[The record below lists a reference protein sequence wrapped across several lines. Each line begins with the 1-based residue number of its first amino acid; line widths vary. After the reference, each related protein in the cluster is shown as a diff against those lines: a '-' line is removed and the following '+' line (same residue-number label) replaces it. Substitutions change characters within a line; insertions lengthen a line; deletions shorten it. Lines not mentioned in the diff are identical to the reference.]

1 MMTAINNIVNK
12 QEIETDHIKMIQAL
26 IKPFSEHTA
35 LSEKVSELRKENM
48 NSKNEIRQ
56 AATKVLNLEATI

>member
-26 IKPFSEHTA
+26 IKPFS
-35 LSEKVSELRKENM
+35 
-48 NSKNEIRQ
+48 
-56 AATKVLNLEATI
+56 